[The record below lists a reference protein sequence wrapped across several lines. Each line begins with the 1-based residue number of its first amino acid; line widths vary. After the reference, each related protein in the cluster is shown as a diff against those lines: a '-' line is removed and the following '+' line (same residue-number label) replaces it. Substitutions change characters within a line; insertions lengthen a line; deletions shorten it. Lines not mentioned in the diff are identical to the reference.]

1 MIIKML
7 VSNTDLIVACT
18 AAVSVFF
25 ASVAVFWPYLVPDI
39 IGSRMRR
46 MAGERETI
54 RVRER
59 GRLSAGKLSS
69 LTTEPKKIFK
79 EIFDRLNLA
88 KEAEDGQMIQRLRMA
103 GYRGRGPVV
112 TFVAM
117 RLIMPGVLFCV
128 VALYV
133 FAVLQLQY
141 PLLVKL
147 SIACAAALLGYY
159 IPALFVSNRIA
170 KRQKSIR
177 RAWPDALDLLLICVE
192 SGMGIESAFRKVS
205 EEIGS
210 QSLELAEELALTT
223 AELSYLSDR
232 RRAYQNLAQRTGLDG
247 VKGVVLA
254 LVQAEK
260 YGTPVGNALR
270 VFAQEQRDARISDA
284 EKKAASLPP
293 KLTVPMILFFLP
305 VLFAIIITP
314 AAIQIM
320 NDSQQPEVRAPERAQ
335 GAG

>member
-1 MIIKML
+1 MVK
-7 VSNTDLIVACT
+7 
-18 AAVSVFF
+18 
-25 ASVAVFWPYLVPDI
+25 
-39 IGSRMRR
+39 
-46 MAGERETI
+46 
-54 RVRER
+54 
-59 GRLSAGKLSS
+59 
-69 LTTEPKKIFK
+69 
-79 EIFDRLNLA
+79 
-88 KEAEDGQMIQRLRMA
+88 RLRMA

-112 TFVAM
+112 TFIAM
-117 RLIMPGVLFCV
+117 RLIMPGVLFGV
-128 VALYV
+128 SALYIFV
-133 FAVLQLQY
+133 VLQLHY
-141 PLLVKL
+141 PLIAKLGMVLV
-147 SIACAAALLGYY
+147 AALLGYY
-159 IPALFVSNRIA
+159 IPTLFVRNRIA

-177 RAWPDALDLLLICVE
+177 RAWADALDLLLICVE

-232 RRAYQNLAQRTGLDG
+232 RAAYQNLALRTGLEG

-260 YGTPVGNALR
+260 YGTPVGSALR

-314 AAIQIM
+314 AVIQIM
-320 NDSQQPEVRAPERAQ
+320 
-335 GAG
+335 AGPK

>member
-1 MIIKML
+1 MIIKTL

-18 AAVSVFF
+18 AAISVFF

-54 RVRER
+54 RIRER
-59 GRLSAGKLSS
+59 RRLNVGKLST
-69 LTTEPKKIFK
+69 LTTEPKQIFK

-88 KEAEDGQMIQRLRMA
+88 KEAENGDMVHRLRMA

-117 RLIMPGVLFCV
+117 RLIMPAVLFSIV
-128 VALYV
+128 TLYV
-133 FAVLQLQY
+133 FVVLQLQY
-141 PLLVKL
+141 PLFAKL
-147 SIACAAALLGYY
+147 SIVCTAALLGYY

-232 RRAYQNLAQRTGLDG
+232 RTAYQNLALRTGLDG

-320 NDSQQPEVRAPERAQ
+320 SNPQ
-335 GAG
+335 

>member
-1 MIIKML
+1 MIIKTL
-7 VSNTDLIVACT
+7 VSSADLIVAC
-18 AAVSVFF
+18 AAAISVFL

-59 GRLSAGKLSS
+59 RRLSAGKLSG
-69 LTTEPKKIFK
+69 LTTEPKQIFK

-88 KEAEDGQMIQRLRMA
+88 KAAENGDMVQRLRMA

-117 RLIMPGVLFCV
+117 RLIMPGVLLGI
-128 VALYV
+128 VAFYV
-133 FAVLQLQY
+133 FVVLQLQY
-141 PLLVKL
+141 PLFVKL
-147 SIACAAALLGYY
+147 SIVCVAALMGYY

-232 RRAYQNLAQRTGLDG
+232 RKAYQNLAERTGLDG

-320 NDSQQPEVRAPERAQ
+320 SNPQ
-335 GAG
+335 